1 MKLKAIALLVVA
13 TSSFSLVS
21 QAGITGA
28 AWSTVNPDSLTG
40 SAYSFHNDV
49 LTMSGVQYS
58 SGAQLSGSIQTD
70 TPADPTLT
78 LGSTVNNDTGNP
90 WLGYVVNV
98 AMDQPFT
105 FTTPGA
111 SVSNPTA
118 NDWFVASVIAPTL
131 QSSGPYAGKYG
142 GHSCSPRER
151 RLAWEAPW
159 TGPTQSTSAR
169 PRTTASR
176 SRWCRSSRRFRSRA
190 RWRSSG
196 WAGWCWRGVWPGRP
210 VRSCDLLRVAAHAA
224 DPGRVL

>member
-70 TPADPTLT
+70 TAADPTLT

-90 WLGYVVNV
+90 WLGYQVNV

-105 FTTPGA
+105 FTTPGPT
-111 SVSNPTA
+111 VSNPTA

-131 QSSGPYAGKYG
+131 QSSGPYPGRYEGSLLFSEGTPVGVG
-142 GHSCSPRER
+142 GTLDWTYSINFGSSTDYSFTQEMVPLFTPIPEPSTLALIGMGGLV
-151 RLAWEAPW
+151 LAW
-159 TGPTQSTSAR
+159 R
-169 PRTTASR
+169 L
-176 SRWCRSSRRFRSRA
+176 
-190 RWRSSG
+190 
-196 WAGWCWRGVWPGRP
+196 GRKTHQ
-210 VRSCDLLRVAAHAA
+210 VV
-224 DPGRVL
+224 